1 MCLIS
6 SVLQNNDFKE
16 LIWTG
21 DINAD
26 FSRATKFVQILRH
39 FVEEND
45 LTKAWERFEVDFTH
59 TNDVDNITHVST
71 IDHFFW
77 NKSLDSNI
85 IEADVLH
92 LPGNLSDHSP
102 IYCTIADNVITM
114 QNKQNHNSEPKP
126 NWKIATEQDKNEF
139 FNEINVQLNKVAV
152 PDVVQNCKDV
162 QCNHAQHRYE
172 SDVYMLDIL
181 HEIEQAALR
190 KLPIPRNK
198 TSDNISMKAIP
209 RWKEDIAPYKDNA
222 VFWNSVWNSTGKPHN
237 TELHN
242 IMKRTRNLYYFHIR
256 KNKRMLAG

>member
-1 MCLIS
+1 MLDAGDLLTTIS

-85 IEADVLH
+85 IEAGVLH

-102 IYCTIADNVITM
+102 IYCTIADNEMTM
-114 QNKQNHNSEPKP
+114 
-126 NWKIATEQDKNEF
+126 
-139 FNEINVQLNKVAV
+139 
-152 PDVVQNCKDV
+152 
-162 QCNHAQHRYE
+162 
-172 SDVYMLDIL
+172 
-181 HEIEQAALR
+181 
-190 KLPIPRNK
+190 
-198 TSDNISMKAIP
+198 
-209 RWKEDIAPYKDNA
+209 
-222 VFWNSVWNSTGKPHN
+222 
-237 TELHN
+237 
-242 IMKRTRNLYYFHIR
+242 
-256 KNKRMLAG
+256 